1 MTFKRLILVPLFL
14 TASIAAYSEEV
25 YVSSGHD
32 PIKSVNQRCKWDLAH
47 DDPDDLVKTLDWG
60 NKKAAND
67 VERATEMTVLSS
79 HIAQKAFEKW
89 PDNRELATSLKPYIL
104 NDKDLK

>member
-1 MTFKRLILVPLFL
+1 
-14 TASIAAYSEEV
+14 
-25 YVSSGHD
+25 
-32 PIKSVNQRCKWDLAH
+32 
-47 DDPDDLVKTLDWG
+47 LDWG